1 MLLQVS
7 EAQVKCASRIR
18 KNEAANCFT
27 NEMGSPVRNENS
39 LAGPVTPKS
48 AMRKTVRSV
57 LAPVQSKE
65 SE

>member
-1 MLLQVS
+1 MPLEL
-7 EAQVKCASRIR
+7 EKMKRRI
-18 KNEAANCFT
+18 ALP

>member
-1 MLLQVS
+1 MPLELEKMMRRILLP
-7 EAQVKCASRIR
+7 
-18 KNEAANCFT
+18 

-48 AMRKTVRSV
+48 AIRKTVRSV
-57 LAPVQSKE
+57 LSQSKE